1 MLTASFGF
9 LIKIVMIK
17 MLMQQSKNQWV
28 KLFLLQEMVYNAS
41 LMQPLP
47 LFLHYTIDAFVF
59 FRTETRNWVMFL
71 FRKRKKCWL
80 REYKP

>member
-17 MLMQQSKNQWV
+17 MLLQQSKNQWV

-41 LMQPLP
+41 LMQPVKSLP

-59 FRTETRNWVMFL
+59 SEQKPETGSCFYSE
-71 FRKRKKCWL
+71 
-80 REYKP
+80 REKSAD

>member
-9 LIKIVMIK
+9 LIKILMIK

-41 LMQPLP
+41 LMKPAKSLP
-47 LFLHYTIDAFVF
+47 LFLHCTIDAFVF
-59 FRTETRNWVMFL
+59 SEQKPETGSCFYSE
-71 FRKRKKCWL
+71 
-80 REYKP
+80 REKSAD